1 LRTVERPPI
10 ATGEIAAPDRH
21 RLAAVEITGDG
32 SYAVAVLD
40 EFLKLGAVEDADAR
54 LRRSVREQQRL
65 EMELIDAVAPLRA
78 GPVAVGA
85 LLASDSAGARR
96 QLDARQLRPE
106 HRHAH
111 CYVIAIFRRQPGVA
125 DPVGQAE
132 PAKNLHRARRD
143 LVALDVRRLAGT
155 AGLGH
160 GHIDAARGKF
170 HRQCQPDRA
179 GADNQYACIE

>member
-1 LRTVERPPI
+1 MSPAWWDFCEPR
-10 ATGEIAAPDRH
+10 AM
-21 RLAAVEITGDG
+21 AVTT
-32 SYAVAVLD
+32 SLSWMNSSNWV
-40 EFLKLGAVEDADAR
+40 R
-54 LRRSVREQQRL
+54 LRIRMHGCAAACAKQQRL
-65 EMELIDAVAPLRA
+65 EMELVDAVAPLRA

-85 LLASDSAGARR
+85 LLAADSTGARR

-132 PAKNLHRARRD
+132 PAKNLHRTRRD

-170 HRQCQPDRA
+170 HR
-179 GADNQYACIE
+179 

>member
-1 LRTVERPPI
+1 MTWTDFKPDGWHTVTPRVF
-10 ATGEIAAPDRH
+10 TD
-21 RLAAVEITGDG
+21 D
-32 SYAVAVLD
+32 VAVLD
-40 EFLKLGAVEDADAR
+40 EFLELGAVEDTDAR
-54 LRRSVREQQRL
+54 LRRSPCAEQQRL
-65 EMELIDAVAPLRA
+65 EMELVDAVAPLRA

-85 LLASDSAGARR
+85 LLGADSAGARR
-96 QLDARQLRPE
+96 QLDARQLRPQ

-111 CYVIAIFRRQPGVA
+111 CYVIAIFWRQPGVA

-155 AGLGH
+155 SGLGH

-179 GADNQYACIE
+179 GADNQYAGIE